1 MIWYSVR
8 GWNNYDSKSFSGF
21 FNPSLTLGK
30 RKLRRSFYSL
40 INFKCKSGVCMMHP
54 DCYSLPQFGNRR
66 RSLANVWILAHKIS
80 PEIKNFT
87 FFVWANVKALRT
99 EIHVCHV
106 LLKANYIFVNKKF
119 RAIRNISSKGL
130 YLSDQYIITVKK
142 KSWMLTFFFIK
153 ASLSSQTIH
162 GPLFCALRS

>member
-1 MIWYSVR
+1 
-8 GWNNYDSKSFSGF
+8 
-21 FNPSLTLGK
+21 
-30 RKLRRSFYSL
+30 
-40 INFKCKSGVCMMHP
+40 MMHP

-119 RAIRNISSKGL
+119 QAIRNISSKGL

-142 KSWMLTFFFIK
+142 KS
-153 ASLSSQTIH
+153 
-162 GPLFCALRS
+162 

>member
-1 MIWYSVR
+1 MIARVFR
-8 GWNNYDSKSFSGF
+8 VF
-21 FNPSLTLGK
+21 
-30 RKLRRSFYSL
+30 L
-40 INFKCKSGVCMMHP
+40 IQALLWAKENFGGLFTRWSILNVKSGVCMMHP

-119 RAIRNISSKGL
+119 QAIRNISSKGL

-153 ASLSSQTIH
+153 ASLSSQTMH